1 MALKR
6 IDFLKL
12 GLTAGD
18 YMIAMH
24 QALAGGD
31 RKKFLQVRS
40 RMREWLRKTM
50 LESPLAIY
58 PAQIGRYSYLAVK

>member
-1 MALKR
+1 
-6 IDFLKL
+6 
-12 GLTAGD
+12 
-18 YMIAMH
+18 MH
-24 QALAGGD
+24 QALTGGD